1 MGPWRQRLTLLF
13 AVLGPGVITGAAAD
27 DPSGM
32 ATYSQ
37 TGAQCGY
44 GQLWTA
50 LAMLPLHIAVQ
61 EACAR
66 IGAVTGQGLAAVV
79 RDQYSRPVLR
89 AVVLLLLVANT
100 LNIGADS
107 GAMAAAATLLVPVA
121 PAVLAITSTAVMVLL
136 EIVLTSRVYA
146 RLLKWLTL
154 ALLAYPLTV
163 GSVPQPWGAVRTAT
177 FLPHVE
183 WTCDFLCLITG
194 VLGTTIS
201 PSLFVWQAP
210 EVVEE
215 ARATGRLVGSG
226 PPRVSGAT
234 LRDLRL
240 DNGVGM
246 VFSEVGTW
254 SSIVVTATV
263 LHAHGVTAMGTAAD
277 AAQALEPLVQSFP
290 HAGVLAKGL
299 FAVGVIGM
307 GVLGIAVLAGSAA
320 YALAEA
326 LQWHE
331 GLALPLR
338 QAPTFYGILSAA
350 TLLGLAMNFLGIA
363 PIHALISTAV
373 INGVVAV
380 PVLFVSA
387 RSAQI
392 MGAYRSGWLSTV
404 VLWLTCVA
412 MGAGALGMGA
422 TRGTP

>member
-1 MGPWRQRLTLLF
+1 MT
-13 AVLGPGVITGAAAD
+13 AVDVI
-27 DPSGM
+27 
-32 ATYSQ
+32 
-37 TGAQCGY
+37 
-44 GQLWTA
+44 
-50 LAMLPLHIAVQ
+50 
-61 EACAR
+61 
-66 IGAVTGQGLAAVV
+66 
-79 RDQYSRPVLR
+79 
-89 AVVLLLLVANT
+89 
-100 LNIGADS
+100 
-107 GAMAAAATLLVPVA
+107 ATLLVPVA

-326 LQWHE
+326 LQW
-331 GLALPLR
+331 
-338 QAPTFYGILSAA
+338 TFYGILSAA